1 MHRKTTDY
9 LDEIGFWYG
18 ARSRLLHRAAQ
29 LRNNPDMPPQQSLP
43 AMPTVPLNDLLQRC
57 GLGEL
62 RRCCADATR
71 SGPESDLP
79 DAPLEP
85 QER

>member
-9 LDEIGFWYG
+9 LDEIGFWHC

-29 LRNNPDMPPQQSLP
+29 LRNNPDVLPQQSQP
-43 AMPTVPLNDLLQRC
+43 AMPTASLDDLLQRC

-62 RRCCADATR
+62 CRCGDATR
-71 SGPESDLP
+71 DGPETDLP
-79 DAPLEP
+79 DAPLAP
-85 QER
+85 QE